1 MGRFSTNSS
10 NPRAP
15 DATALFHALG
25 LRFLLPRG
33 EEWRMALDHTPIF
46 IVSTAQDFLDL
57 QRANAVDPA
66 TGKPDPAKMPAFIA
80 THPETQAFL
89 GLIKTWP
96 LPSSFANGTYYS
108 IHAFRFIGEH
118 GQEQPVR
125 WQFEPETAFT
135 ALDPA
140 TMADLP
146 PNFLFDEL
154 LGRMKQGPLRWHLIL
169 IIANPG
175 DPTNNATRQW
185 QGEHRRIDAGVLT
198 LDQASTEAEGH
209 CAGYNYDPTILPAR
223 CGDLGRSVAAGT
235 LGGVFGVVQPPVSR
249 DRGLLRTR
257 SPQEQ
262 ERQGQGAAPDELNSG
277 TAVRVA
283 RTSAALGHGGPDPT
297 RCC

>member
-140 TMADLP
+140 TLADLP

-198 LDQASTEAEGH
+198 LDHASTEAEGH
-209 CAGYNYDPTILPAR
+209 CAGFNFDPTILPRGVAISDDPLLPAR
-223 CGDLGRSVAAGT
+223 SAVYSASFRRRAAET
-235 LGGVFGVVQPPVSR
+235 ATAP
-249 DRGLLRTR
+249 DAITA
-257 SPQEQ
+257 EH
-262 ERQGQGAAPDELNSG
+262 ERHGPGAAP
-277 TAVRVA
+277 
-283 RTSAALGHGGPDPT
+283 
-297 RCC
+297 